1 MIAVEIK
8 EGEKVV
14 EIEVEWPADTK
25 VACPECGRRCGVYD
39 HAGARWWRHLD
50 TMGHTTRVC
59 CRVPRSD
66 CPEHG
71 VRTVDV
77 PWATGSS
84 KFTLEFEARSVE
96 LLLAARSQSQAA
108 GFLRLGWRQVHE
120 IQERAVARGLERRST
135 EQIERVG
142 LDEKSF
148 GRGHHYGTIL
158 TDLDQRRVLEVVEH
172 REQASAERALESL
185 PAAQREQLTVVAMD
199 MWPAF
204 MNAAAT
210 RAPNANIV
218 HDRFHVMKH
227 LNEAVDKV
235 RKREHAELS
244 KESLDWLS
252 GRKYLF
258 LRSPKDW
265 KHEEKICFRELRQ
278 KDLKVTK
285 AWGLRESF
293 QHFWTFTT
301 RVGARAFFDRWEAQ
315 ALAVKLQ
322 PVTAVTTMLAKHLP
336 GLLSYAVHRV
346 TNAVTEG
353 FNSKIQMIKSAARGF
368 RSFANYRIAIL
379 FHCGKLDLY
388 PL

>member
-1 MIAVEIK
+1 MEIK
-8 EGEKVV
+8 DTEKVV
-14 EIEVEWPADTK
+14 EIEVQWPANTK
-25 VACPECGRRCGVYD
+25 VACPECGQRCGVYD
-39 HAGARWWRHLD
+39 HAGPRWWRHLD

-59 CRVPRSD
+59 CRVPRSN

-71 VRTVDV
+71 VRTVEV
-77 PWATGSS
+77 PWASGSS

-108 GFLRLGWRQVHE
+108 GYLRLGWRQVHE
-120 IQERAVARGLERRST
+120 IQERAVTRGLERRST
-135 EQIERVG
+135 EEIRRVG

-158 TDLDQRRVLEVVEH
+158 TDLDERRVLEVVEH
-172 REQASAERALESL
+172 REQTSAERALESL

-244 KESLDWLS
+244 KASLDWLS

-265 KHEEKICFRELRQ
+265 KQEEKVCFRELSQ

-285 AWGLRESF
+285 AWGIRENF
-293 QHFWTFTT
+293 QHFWTFLT
-301 RVGARAFFDRWEAQ
+301 RVGARAFFDRWAAQ
-315 ALAVKLQ
+315 ALGPKLQ
-322 PVTAVTTMLAKHLP
+322 PVTAVVAMFTKHLP